1 MVEVFGF
8 FCKLKYSEQNI
19 EVPTFITS
27 KDSFP
32 ENFNFNDIYNI
43 LIINNN
49 SIQLRFNFKTIYL
62 SDNHNITISEI
73 WKDNLKLINISFLE
87 IDNYDYLENINN
99 YQFYSYNLLINGN
112 FEFSKCK
119 INKVNKEDY
128 TFDYPNNENKDE
140 FKYSLLINSNNNKL
154 VGTYMKKSSNK
165 GILILGIINE
175 IQKNQINN
183 KVNNIFNLNDNY
195 MEDEI
200 DIFGCEENK
209 NIASLNSFL
218 IASNDIGKLSQKNSS
233 KINQNSDDKN
243 KEANFETSKKD
254 NSNKNNN
261 INNLYNEEDN
271 SKKIESRD
279 IDNQNLEET
288 KKNYLKSTGNEIV
301 DNKTFKENN
310 ERKKQS
316 ESKNALNL
324 SNTQNGDG
332 KINIE
337 NNAKNSKE
345 ISLYFEFNNGKELY
359 LDVEE
364 SCTFEKVTEQLNEK
378 YLWLKNI
385 EIKDYQ
391 INSTSILKNKTVK
404 ENKLVDNSTIKII
417 E

>member
-1 MVEVFGF
+1 MTQVFGF
-8 FCKLKYSEQNI
+8 FCKLRYLDQNI
-19 EVPTFITS
+19 PISTFITS

-32 ENFNFNDIYNI
+32 ENFNFDDIYYILLNNNNI
-43 LIINNN
+43 LF
-49 SIQLRFNFKTIYL
+49 RFNFKTIYL
-62 SDNHNITISEI
+62 SDNHNIAILHI
-73 WKDNLKLINISFLE
+73 WEDNLKLINISFLE
-87 IDNYDYLENINN
+87 IDNYVYLENINN
-99 YQFYSYNLLINGN
+99 YQLYSYNLLGNGKL
-112 FEFSKCK
+112 EFSKCM
-119 INKVNKEDY
+119 INKLNKEDY
-128 TFDYPNNENKDE
+128 TFDYPNNENKDA
-140 FKYSLLINSNNNKL
+140 FKFALLLNNNNKL
-154 VGTYMKKSSNK
+154 VGTYMKKNSNK

-200 DIFGCEENK
+200 DNFSYEENK
-209 NIASLNSFL
+209 NIGNLNSL
-218 IASNDIGKLSQKNSS
+218 IIVSNDIGKLSQKNSS

-243 KEANFETSKKD
+243 NEDLFENSKKD

-261 INNLYNEEDN
+261 INNLYNQESN

-279 IDNQNLEET
+279 INNKNLEEN

-301 DNKTFKENN
+301 DNKPFKENN
-310 ERKKQS
+310 EMKKL

-324 SNTQNGDG
+324 SNTQNGDE

-337 NNAKNSKE
+337 NNVEISKE
-345 ISLYFEFNNGKELY
+345 ICLYFVFNNGKELY

-364 SCTFEKVTEQLNEK
+364 SCTFETVIEQLNEK

-385 EIKDYQ
+385 EIKDYK

-404 ENKLVDNSTIKII
+404 ENKLADNSTINII